1 MVSDLSTPSSSPT
14 LAAALPAAIA
24 EPFLDPAM
32 YHEIFHN
39 IDAGFCV
46 IDMVF
51 DGEQAVDYVIRTTNG
66 AFERYTGLSPNALN
80 VSIRNLL
87 PEHEQEWFDR
97 YGHVAR
103 TGNRIHF
110 EMQAKALKR
119 WYSVDAFRVG
129 QPEQARVA
137 ILFMDITERKRVER
151 ELAESEACFS
161 ALADGLPMPVW
172 VLDAQGV
179 VRFVNSAYGEFFGLD
194 ISSGTVSAW
203 SELLHPDDLPTF
215 QFELAASLQEQR
227 GLRALVRARR
237 HDGQWRWIEM
247 TATPRYSADGRFIG
261 LAGSSPDV
269 TEQREIELAR
279 EQLLESERSARNE
292 AESMARLKDE
302 FLATLS
308 HELRT
313 PLTTILGW
321 SELLLQRV
329 EEGQPYYKGLSVI
342 ASSARA
348 QKRLISDMLDLSSML
363 LGKVQLEVESLDL
376 VEQVREAL
384 NTQELAAEGKDQ
396 VLELHVPPTP
406 CLVLG
411 DATRLQQVLW
421 NLLSNAIKFTPA
433 HGRIDVK
440 IERDDGHLVV
450 SVCDSGDGIA
460 AEFLPHLF
468 GRFRQADGTTTR
480 QHGGLGLGLAIVQQL
495 VEMHGGQ
502 VGATS
507 GGRGKGATFTVRLP
521 EHIPDQ
527 AKRPRRELRRR
538 LMSEQIVEARALN
551 GLRLLAVEDQPDM
564 LDYLR
569 RLLEEQGAEV
579 VVAGSA
585 TDALALIDHRGH
597 ARFDLMLT
605 DIGMPGMDGYGLIRT
620 VRENLGL
627 DATALPA
634 VAVTALA
641 REDDRKRAL
650 ESGFQ
655 EHLAKPYSVAQLVTA
670 VRAARQAV
678 E

>member
-1 MVSDLSTPSSSPT
+1 MDPDLSTSALSPESIVAASAPVAEPT
-14 LAAALPAAIA
+14 L
-24 EPFLDPAM
+24 DSGM
-32 YHEIFHN
+32 YREIFDN
-39 IDAGFCV
+39 VDAGFCI

-51 DGEQAVDYVIRTTNG
+51 EGDRPTDYIFRVTNE
-66 AFERYTGLSPNALN
+66 AFQRYTGLSEVAN
-80 VSIRNLL
+80 VSMRSLRAD
-87 PEHEQEWFDR
+87 HEQEWFDR
-97 YGHVAR
+97 YGHVAL

-110 EMQAKALKR
+110 EMQAKALNR

-129 QPEQARVA
+129 PPELKRVA
-137 ILFMDITERKRVER
+137 VLFMDITERKRVER
-151 ELAESEACFS
+151 ELAESEARFS

-179 VRFVNSAYGEFFGLD
+179 VRFVNSAYGEFFGVD

-203 SELLHPDDLPTF
+203 SELLHPEDVPVF
-215 QFELAASLQEQR
+215 RFELAASLEEQR
-227 GLRALVRARR
+227 GLHALVRARR

-269 TEQREIELAR
+269 TEQREIALAR

-329 EEGQPYYKGLSVI
+329 EEGHPNYKGLSVI

-376 VEQVREAL
+376 AEQVREAL
-384 NTQELAAEGKDQ
+384 GAQEPVAEGKDQ
-396 VLELHVPPTP
+396 VLQLHVPPTP

-411 DATRLQQVLW
+411 DATRLQQVFW

-433 HGRIDVK
+433 HGRIDVTV
-440 IERDDGHLVV
+440 EHDDGHFIV
-450 SVCDSGDGIA
+450 SVRDSGDGIA
-460 AEFLPHLF
+460 SEFLPHLF
-468 GRFRQADGTTTR
+468 GRFRQADATTTR

-521 EHIPDQ
+521 EHQPDQ

-579 VVAGSA
+579 VTAGSA
-585 TDALALIDHRGH
+585 TDALALIDHRGY

-620 VRENLGL
+620 VRENMGL

-641 REDDRKRAL
+641 RDDDRQRAL
-650 ESGFQ
+650 ASGFQ

-670 VRAARQAV
+670 VRAAREPA

>member
-1 MVSDLSTPSSSPT
+1 MDPDLSTSTTSPD
-14 LAAALPAAIA
+14 LATSHPAALA
-24 EPFLDPAM
+24 EPFLDPGM

-39 IDAGFCV
+39 LDAGFCV

-51 DGEQAVDYVIRTTNG
+51 DGDKAVDYVIRMTNG
-66 AFERYTGLSPNALN
+66 AFERYTGLSNVLN
-80 VSIRNLL
+80 VSIRGMLVD
-87 PEHEQEWFDR
+87 HEQEWFDR

-110 EMQAKALKR
+110 EMQAKALRR

-137 ILFMDITERKRVER
+137 VLFMDITERKRVER
-151 ELAESEACFS
+151 ELAESEARFS

-179 VRFVNSAYGEFFGLD
+179 VRFVNSAYGEFFGID

-203 SELLHPDDLPTF
+203 SELLHPDDLSIF
-215 QFELAASLQEQR
+215 QFELATALEEQR
-227 GLRALVRARR
+227 GLHALVRARR
-237 HDGQWRWIEM
+237 HDAQWRWIEM

-329 EEGQPYYKGLSVI
+329 EEGHPNYKGLSVI

-396 VLELHVPPTP
+396 VLEVHAPSTP

-433 HGRIDVK
+433 HGRIDVT
-440 IERDDGHLVV
+440 IERDDGHLLVAIR
-450 SVCDSGDGIA
+450 DSGDGIA

-502 VGATS
+502 VSATS

-527 AKRPRRELRRR
+527 ARRPRRELRRR
-538 LMSEQIVEARALN
+538 LMSEQIIEARALN

-579 VVAGSA
+579 VTAGSA

-620 VRENLGL
+620 VRENMGL
-627 DATALPA
+627 DAAALPA

-641 REDDRKRAL
+641 RDDDRKRAL
-650 ESGFQ
+650 DSGFQ

-670 VRAARQAV
+670 VRAARESV

>member
-1 MVSDLSTPSSSPT
+1 
-14 LAAALPAAIA
+14 
-24 EPFLDPAM
+24 M
-32 YHEIFHN
+32 YREIFDN
-39 IDAGFCV
+39 VDAGFCI

-51 DGEQAVDYVIRTTNG
+51 EGDRPTDYIFRVTNE
-66 AFERYTGLSPNALN
+66 AFQRYTGLSEVAN
-80 VSIRNLL
+80 VSMRSLRAD
-87 PEHEQEWFDR
+87 HEQEWFDR
-97 YGHVAR
+97 YGHVAL

-110 EMQAKALKR
+110 EMQAKALNR

-129 QPEQARVA
+129 PPELKRVA
-137 ILFMDITERKRVER
+137 VLFMDITERKRVER
-151 ELAESEACFS
+151 ELAESEARFS

-179 VRFVNSAYGEFFGLD
+179 VRFVNSAYGEFFGVD

-203 SELLHPDDLPTF
+203 SELLHPEDVPVF
-215 QFELAASLQEQR
+215 QFELAASLEDQR
-227 GLRALVRARR
+227 GLHALVRARR

-269 TEQREIELAR
+269 TEQREIALAR

-329 EEGQPYYKGLSVI
+329 EEGHPNYKGLSVI

-376 VEQVREAL
+376 AEQVREAL
-384 NTQELAAEGKDQ
+384 GAQEPVAEGKDQ
-396 VLELHVPPTP
+396 VLQLHVLPTP

-411 DATRLQQVLW
+411 DATRLQQVFW

-433 HGRIDVK
+433 HGRIDVTV
-440 IERDDGHLVV
+440 EHDDGHFIV
-450 SVCDSGDGIA
+450 SVRDSGDGIA
-460 AEFLPHLF
+460 SEFLPHLF
-468 GRFRQADGTTTR
+468 GRFRQADATTTR

-521 EHIPDQ
+521 EHQPDQ

-579 VVAGSA
+579 VTAGSA
-585 TDALALIDHRGH
+585 TDALALIDHRGY

-620 VRENLGL
+620 VRENMGL

-641 REDDRKRAL
+641 RDDDRQRAL
-650 ESGFQ
+650 ASGFQ

-670 VRAARQAV
+670 VRAAREPA

>member
-1 MVSDLSTPSSSPT
+1 
-14 LAAALPAAIA
+14 
-24 EPFLDPAM
+24 M
-32 YHEIFHN
+32 YREIFDN
-39 IDAGFCV
+39 VDAGFCI

-51 DGEQAVDYVIRTTNG
+51 EGDRPTDYIFRVTNE
-66 AFERYTGLSPNALN
+66 AFQRYTGLSEVAN
-80 VSIRNLL
+80 VSMRSLRAD
-87 PEHEQEWFDR
+87 HEQEWFDR
-97 YGHVAR
+97 YGHVAL

-110 EMQAKALKR
+110 EMQAKALNR

-129 QPEQARVA
+129 PPELKRVA
-137 ILFMDITERKRVER
+137 VLFMDITERKRVER
-151 ELAESEACFS
+151 ELAESEARFS

-179 VRFVNSAYGEFFGLD
+179 VRFVNSAYGEFFGVD

-203 SELLHPDDLPTF
+203 SELLHPEDVPVF
-215 QFELAASLQEQR
+215 QFELAASLEEQR
-227 GLRALVRARR
+227 GLHALVRARR

-269 TEQREIELAR
+269 TEQREIALAR

-329 EEGQPYYKGLSVI
+329 EEGHPNYKGLSVI

-376 VEQVREAL
+376 AEQVREAL
-384 NTQELAAEGKDQ
+384 GAQEPVAEGKDQ
-396 VLELHVPPTP
+396 VLQLHVLPTP

-411 DATRLQQVLW
+411 DATRLQQVFW

-433 HGRIDVK
+433 HGRIDVTV
-440 IERDDGHLVV
+440 EHDDGHFIV
-450 SVCDSGDGIA
+450 SVRDSGDGIA
-460 AEFLPHLF
+460 SEFLPHLF
-468 GRFRQADGTTTR
+468 GRFRQADATTTR

-521 EHIPDQ
+521 EHQPDQ

-579 VVAGSA
+579 VTAGSA
-585 TDALALIDHRGH
+585 TDALALIDHRGY

-620 VRENLGL
+620 VRENMGL

-641 REDDRKRAL
+641 RDDDRQRAL
-650 ESGFQ
+650 ASGFQ

-670 VRAARQAV
+670 VRAAREPA

>member
-1 MVSDLSTPSSSPT
+1 
-14 LAAALPAAIA
+14 
-24 EPFLDPAM
+24 
-32 YHEIFHN
+32 
-39 IDAGFCV
+39 
-46 IDMVF
+46 
-51 DGEQAVDYVIRTTNG
+51 
-66 AFERYTGLSPNALN
+66 
-80 VSIRNLL
+80 
-87 PEHEQEWFDR
+87 
-97 YGHVAR
+97 
-103 TGNRIHF
+103 
-110 EMQAKALKR
+110 
-119 WYSVDAFRVG
+119 
-129 QPEQARVA
+129 
-137 ILFMDITERKRVER
+137 
-151 ELAESEACFS
+151 
-161 ALADGLPMPVW
+161 
-172 VLDAQGV
+172 
-179 VRFVNSAYGEFFGLD
+179 
-194 ISSGTVSAW
+194 
-203 SELLHPDDLPTF
+203 
-215 QFELAASLQEQR
+215 
-227 GLRALVRARR
+227 
-237 HDGQWRWIEM
+237 M

-269 TEQREIELAR
+269 TEQREIALAR

-329 EEGQPYYKGLSVI
+329 EEGHPNYKGLSVI

-376 VEQVREAL
+376 AEQVREAL
-384 NTQELAAEGKDQ
+384 GAQEPVAEGKDQ
-396 VLELHVPPTP
+396 VLQLHVPPTP

-411 DATRLQQVLW
+411 DATRLQQVFW

-433 HGRIDVK
+433 HGRIDVTV
-440 IERDDGHLVV
+440 EHDDGHFIV
-450 SVCDSGDGIA
+450 SVRDSGDGIA
-460 AEFLPHLF
+460 SEFLPHLF
-468 GRFRQADGTTTR
+468 GRFRQADATTTR

-521 EHIPDQ
+521 EHQPDQ

-579 VVAGSA
+579 VTAGSA
-585 TDALALIDHRGH
+585 TDALALIDHRGY

-620 VRENLGL
+620 VRENMGL

-641 REDDRKRAL
+641 RDDDRQRAL
-650 ESGFQ
+650 ASGFQ

-670 VRAARQAV
+670 VRAAREPA